1 MVCILTLL
9 ELYFP
14 FVQHPDVLVHNM
26 GMFLSKTWG
35 CCHIKHP
42 GVVMQ
47 NMGML

>member
-14 FVQHPDVLVHNM
+14 FVNIR
-26 GMFLSKTWG
+26 MFLSKTWG

-42 GVVMQ
+42 GVVVQ